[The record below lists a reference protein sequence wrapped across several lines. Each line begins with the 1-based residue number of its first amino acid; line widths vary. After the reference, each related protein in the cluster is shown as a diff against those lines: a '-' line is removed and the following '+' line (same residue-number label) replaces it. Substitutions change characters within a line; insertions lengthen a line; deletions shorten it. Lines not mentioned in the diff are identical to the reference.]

1 MIRKTVH
8 SYSKVFDGNFGQV
21 RDTIILET
29 SWLGSSEPASKGQI
43 ASFIYEMMM
52 SREQADLAAEYG
64 LLPFDVSV
72 LAAERTLCEKIMSLV
87 RFSYTEN
94 PVRDLRSKI
103 RHVYDLHQMLAQ
115 DDLSGFFNSQDFE
128 QMLHK
133 VARDDQQSFRNN
145 SDWLYIHPSQALVF
159 SDLDRI
165 WPDLVAAYNGA
176 FRTLVFG
183 QLPPDH
189 LVRQS
194 MKRISDRVAQVAWQ
208 INRHEG

>member
-1 MIRKTVH
+1 
-8 SYSKVFDGNFGQV
+8 
-21 RDTIILET
+21 
-29 SWLGSSEPASKGQI
+29 
-43 ASFIYEMMM
+43 
-52 SREQADLAAEYG
+52 
-64 LLPFDVSV
+64 
-72 LAAERTLCEKIMSLV
+72 
-87 RFSYTEN
+87 
-94 PVRDLRSKI
+94 
-103 RHVYDLHQMLAQ
+103 
-115 DDLSGFFNSQDFE
+115 
-128 QMLHK
+128 MLHK

-159 SDLDRI
+159 SDQDRI

-183 QLPPDH
+183 PLPADH